1 MFNNQLNITTSCIVL
16 ATCLAMPAFAQDADH
31 DTERTLETVM
41 VTATK
46 RPETL
51 QNVPVAVSAKS
62 GQDLENS
69 GVSSIEGL
77 ATLVPSLTFTQ
88 SSNELNSSVRIR
100 GVGTEVFS
108 SGVEPS
114 VSFVV
119 DDVVLARQGQGFQ
132 DLVDIERVEVL
143 RGPQST
149 LFGKNA
155 SAGVI
160 SVTTQAP
167 SDTLSGKIDITAA
180 EGEEYALRGT
190 ISGPLSDTVSGRL
203 TGFSKSLKGHIK
215 NVSDGRDLNGY
226 DNWGIRGKLLVEPS
240 SAMDLTFI
248 ADYRDTQQDCCAY
261 QIRNTST
268 ALNPVVGATLDA
280 LLDPVVASPENR
292 QTNLNAPV
300 YNNSE
305 QWGVSG
311 KAEYRFDNGYIFTS
325 ITAYREWDFENNLDV
340 DALSFEDPMPGVVTF
355 DLNSGQTSLTQTSQ
369 EFRLASPEWENFDY
383 VIGAYLFELDLDR
396 SFRRRI
402 EAMTGLGAIAQS
414 GQFNGSVGNKN
425 YAVFGSGNWRLGQ
438 GTTIFGGLRLLNET
452 LDYQVYRDPTN
463 TLQSGDFPLGGSAG
477 TFADIDGD
485 TSDTALVGNIGV
497 RHQWNDDLMTYLRY
511 ARGYK
516 GRAFDV
522 IFTAPQNTH
531 VVDAEQSDSY
541 EAGLKFQTA
550 NNRLQLNAAI
560 FWTNYEDFQAQERD
574 VAASTVVVANAGE
587 VSTKGIELDATAL
600 LTNTTMLQG
609 GVAYTD
615 AKVDSFPFAQCYRG
629 QTASEGCVNAT
640 QDLSGKDL
648 PNSPDWR
655 FTASLRQDIPLKALP
670 FDGFIQLD
678 GSWQSEVQFQID
690 QNPNTTQDGYGL
702 LHLSAGIQDEDN
714 AWTASV
720 FVRNLLDE
728 TYASNIFADP
738 LYPGVISHY
747 LPRDSERY
755 FGARLAVSF

>member
-1 MFNNQLNITTSCIVL
+1 MLSTRLAITASCIAL
-16 ATCLAMPAFAQDADH
+16 GTCLAMPASAQDSGNDEQRKL
-31 DTERTLETVM
+31 DTVM

-46 RPETL
+46 RAETL
-51 QNVPVAVSAKS
+51 QNVPVAVSARS
-62 GQDLENS
+62 GEDLEKS

-88 SSNELNSSVRIR
+88 SSNDLNSSVRIR

-114 VSFVV
+114 VSFVI

-132 DLVDIERVEVL
+132 DLVDVERVEVL

-167 SDTLSGKIDITAA
+167 TDTMTGKLDATIA
-180 EGEEYALRGT
+180 EGDEYALRGT
-190 ISGPLSDTVSGRL
+190 LAGPLSDTVSGRL
-203 TGFSKSLKGHIK
+203 TAFTKSLKGHIK
-215 NVSDGRDLNGY
+215 NVADGRDLNGY
-226 DNWGIRGKLLVEPS
+226 DNWGVRGKLLIEPND
-240 SAMDLTFI
+240 ALDLTFI

-261 QIRNTST
+261 QIRDTST

-305 QWGVSG
+305 QWGMSG
-311 KAEYRFDNGYIFTS
+311 KAEYMFENGFTFTS
-325 ITAYREWDFENNLDV
+325 ITAYREWDFENNIDV
-340 DALSFEDPMPGVVTF
+340 DALNFEDPIPGVITF
-355 DLNSGQTSLTQTSQ
+355 DLNSGQTSLSQTSQ
-369 EFRLASPEWENFDY
+369 EFRLASPEWDNFDFM
-383 VIGAYLFELDLDR
+383 IGAYVFDLDLDR
-396 SFRRRI
+396 SFQRRL
-402 EAMTGLGAIAQS
+402 EAMTALGIAGQS

-425 YAVFGSGNWRLGQ
+425 YAAFASGNLRFGQ
-438 GTTIFGGLRLLNET
+438 GTTLFGGLRLIDET
-452 LDYQVYRDPTN
+452 LEYQVFRDPAN
-463 TLQSGDFPLGGSAG
+463 TVQPGDFPLGGTAG
-477 TFADIDGD
+477 TPADIDGD
-485 TSDTALVGNIGV
+485 TSDTALVGNIGL
-497 RHQWNDDLMTYLRY
+497 RQQWNDDVMTYVRY

-522 IFTAPQNTH
+522 IFTAPQDTAPVN
-531 VVDAEQSDSY
+531 AELSDSY
-541 EAGLKFQTA
+541 EAGLKLQTA
-550 NNRLQLNAAI
+550 NNRLQFNAAV
-560 FWTNYEDFQAQERD
+560 FWTEYTDFQAQERD
-574 VAASTVVVANAGE
+574 VAASTIVVANAGE
-587 VSTKGIELDATAL
+587 VSTKGVELDASAL
-600 LTNTTMLQG
+600 LTDTTLLQG
-609 GVAYTD
+609 GIAYTD
-615 AKVDSFPFAQCYRG
+615 AKVESFPFAQCYRG
-629 QTASEGCVNAT
+629 QSEAEGCVNGA
-640 QDLSGKDL
+640 QDLSGEDL

-655 FTASLRQDIPLKALP
+655 FTASLRQDIPLRSQT

-690 QNPNTTQDGYGL
+690 QNPNTVQNGYGL
-702 LHLSAGIQDEDN
+702 LHLSLGIEDDDGT
-714 AWTASV
+714 WSASV

-728 TYASNIFADP
+728 TYAANVFADP
-738 LYPGVISHY
+738 LYAGVISQY

-755 FGARLAVSF
+755 VGARLTASF

>member
-1 MFNNQLNITTSCIVL
+1 MFHTRLAITASCIAL
-16 ATCLAMPAFAQDADH
+16 GTCLAAPAYAQDESAE
-31 DTERTLETVM
+31 TERKLDTVM

-51 QNVPVAVSAKS
+51 QDVPVAVSARS
-62 GQDLENS
+62 GKDLENS

-132 DLVDIERVEVL
+132 DLVDVERVEVL

-167 SDTLSGKIDITAA
+167 TRTLSGKVDALIA
-180 EGEEYALRGT
+180 EGDEYALRGT
-190 ISGPLSDTVSGRL
+190 VAGPISETVLGRL
-203 TGFSKSLKGHIK
+203 TAFTKSQKGHIK
-215 NVSDGRDLNGY
+215 NVSDGRDLNGF
-226 DNWGIRGKLLVEPS
+226 DNWGVRGKILVQPNDVL
-240 SAMDLTFI
+240 DLTFI
-248 ADYRDTQQDCCAY
+248 ANYRDTQQDCCAY
-261 QIRNTST
+261 QIRDTST

-292 QTNLNAPV
+292 QTKLNAPV

-305 QWGVSG
+305 QWGLSG
-311 KAEYRFDNGYIFTS
+311 KAEYRFGDGYTFTS

-340 DALSFEDPMPGVVTF
+340 DALDFEAPIPGVITF
-355 DLNSGQTSLTQTSQ
+355 NLNSGQTSLSQFSQ
-369 EFRLASPEWENFDY
+369 EFRLASPQWDHFDY
-383 VIGAYLFELDLDR
+383 VVGAYLFGLDLDR

-402 EAMTGLGAIAQS
+402 EARTAAGIIGQS
-414 GQFNGSVGNKN
+414 GQFNGSVGNRN
-425 YAVFGSGNWRLGQ
+425 YAAFASGNYHFGQ
-438 GTTIFGGLRLLNET
+438 GTTIFGGLRLINET
-452 LDYQVYRDPTN
+452 LEYQVYRDPAN
-463 TLQSGDFPLGGSAG
+463 VLQPGDFPLGGSAG
-477 TFADIDGD
+477 TPANIDGD
-485 TSDTALVGNIGV
+485 TSDTALVGDIGL
-497 RHQWNDDLMTYLRY
+497 RQQWSEDVMTYVRY

-522 IFTAPQNTH
+522 IFTAPQDTQY
-531 VVDAEQSDSY
+531 VDAEQSDSY
-541 EAGLKFQTA
+541 EAGLKVQTA
-550 NNRLQLNAAI
+550 NGRLQVNAAA
-560 FWTNYEDFQAQERD
+560 FLTEYEDFQAQERD
-574 VAASTVVVANAGE
+574 VAASTVVVANAGK
-587 VSTKGIELDATAL
+587 VSTQGIELDATAL
-600 LTNTTMLQG
+600 LTQTTLLQG
-609 GVAYTD
+609 GIAYTD
-615 AKVDSFPFAQCYRG
+615 AKIDSFPFAQCYRG
-629 QTASEGCVNAT
+629 QTAAEGCNNGA
-640 QDLSGKDL
+640 QNLSGKDL

-655 FTASLRQDIPLKALP
+655 FTASLRQDIPLANLP
-670 FDGFIQLD
+670 FDGFFQLD

-702 LHLSAGIQDEDN
+702 LHMSAGIESDDGN
-714 AWTASV
+714 WTASIY
-720 FVRNLLDE
+720 VRNLLDE

-755 FGARLAVSF
+755 FGARLTASF

>member
-1 MFNNQLNITTSCIVL
+1 MFNNHLNITASCIVL
-16 ATCLAMPAFAQDADH
+16 ASCLAMPAFAQDTDSDA
-31 DTERTLETVM
+31 ERTLETVM

-160 SVTTQAP
+160 SVTTKAP

-180 EGEEYALRGT
+180 EGDEYALRGT
-190 ISGPLSDTVSGRL
+190 ISGPLSKTVSGRL
-203 TGFSKSLKGHIK
+203 TGFTKSLKGHIK
-215 NVSDGRDLNGY
+215 NIPDGRDLNGY
-226 DNWGIRGKLLVEPS
+226 DNWGMRGKLLIEPS
-240 SAMDLTFI
+240 SALDLTLI

-261 QIRNTST
+261 QIRDTST
-268 ALNPVVGATLDA
+268 ALNPVVGVTLDA
-280 LLDPVVASPENR
+280 LLNPVVASPENR
-292 QTNLNAPV
+292 QTHLNAPV

-311 KAEYRFDNGYIFTS
+311 KAEYSFDNGYIFTS
-325 ITAYREWDFENNLDV
+325 ITAHREWDFENNLDV

-355 DLNSGQTSLTQTSQ
+355 DLNSGQTNLTQTSQ
-369 EFRLASPEWENFDY
+369 EFRLASPEWESFDY
-383 VIGAYLFELDLDR
+383 VIGAYFFELDLDR

-402 EAMTGLGAIAQS
+402 EAMTGLGAVAQS

-463 TLQSGDFPLGGSAG
+463 TLQPGDFPLVGSAG

-485 TSDTALVGNIGV
+485 TSDTALVGNVGI
-497 RHQWNDDLMTYLRY
+497 RHQWNDDLMTYVRY

-522 IFTAPQNTH
+522 IFTAPQDTQ

-550 NNRLQLNAAI
+550 NNRLQMNAAI

-574 VAASTVVVANAGE
+574 VSASTVVVANAGE

-600 LTNTTMLQG
+600 LTNTTMFQG
-609 GVAYTD
+609 GIAYTD
-615 AKVDSFPFAQCYRG
+615 AKVDRFPFAQCYRG
-629 QTASEGCVNAT
+629 QTLSEGCINGV

-655 FTASLRQDIPLKALP
+655 FTASLRQDIPLKTLP
-670 FDGFIQLD
+670 FDGFIQVD

-702 LHLSAGIQDEDN
+702 LHLSAGIQDKDDI
-714 AWTASV
+714 WTASV

-728 TYASNIFADP
+728 TYASNVFADP

-755 FGARLAVSF
+755 VGARLAASF